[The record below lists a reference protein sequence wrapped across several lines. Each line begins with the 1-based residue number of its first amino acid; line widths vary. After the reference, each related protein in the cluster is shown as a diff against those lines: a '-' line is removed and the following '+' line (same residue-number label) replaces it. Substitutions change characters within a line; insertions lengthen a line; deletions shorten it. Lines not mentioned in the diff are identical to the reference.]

1 MLKEEIKNIK
11 ESRRD
16 LRRFGLTVGIVLV
29 LIGIVLFILEK
40 PASYYIGGIGF
51 TLILSGVF
59 FPNILKPVNKV
70 WMTFALILGWFM
82 SRVILIILFYLVLTP
97 IGLIAKLSGKHFL
110 DLKIDKERT
119 SYWVKRKKTSST
131 KIDLERQF

>member
-11 ESRRD
+11 DDKRD
-16 LRRFGLTVGIVLV
+16 LKKFGLTVGTVFV
-29 LIGIVLFILEK
+29 LIGIVLFIFEK
-40 PASYYIGGIGF
+40 PASYYFGGIGF
-51 TLILSGVF
+51 ILILFGVF
-59 FPNILKPVNKV
+59 YPNILKPVNKV
-70 WMTFALILGWFM
+70 WMTLALILGWFM

-97 IGLIAKLSGKHFL
+97 VGLIAKLSGKHFL

-119 SYWVKRKKTSST
+119 SYWVKRKKKSST

>member
-11 ESRRD
+11 DDKRD
-16 LRRFGLTVGIVLV
+16 LKKFGLTVGTVFV
-29 LIGIVLFILEK
+29 LIGIVLFIFEK
-40 PASYYIGGIGF
+40 PASYYSGGIGCI
-51 TLILSGVF
+51 LILFGVF
-59 FPNILKPVNKV
+59 YPNILKPVNKV
-70 WMTFALILGWFM
+70 WMTLALILGWFM

-97 IGLIAKLSGKHFL
+97 VGLIAKLSGKHFL

-119 SYWVKRKKTSST
+119 SYWVKRKKESST